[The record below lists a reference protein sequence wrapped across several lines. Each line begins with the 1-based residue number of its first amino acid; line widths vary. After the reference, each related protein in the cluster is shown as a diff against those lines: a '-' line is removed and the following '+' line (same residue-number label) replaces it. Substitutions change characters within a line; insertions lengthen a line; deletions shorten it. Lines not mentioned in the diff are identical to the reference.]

1 MYKPNIPLTKLTQE
15 ACFFVHGMPYYVRIT
30 RMADPPQTGRGHHA
44 DLAFSRMAMYSA
56 SVMVPSLSVSAA
68 ANMSE
73 I

>member
-15 ACFFVHGMPYYVRIT
+15 ACFFFHGMPYYVRAYHEWRI
-30 RMADPPQTGRGHHA
+30 RRRRGGHHA